1 MIEVVIFIGLQASGK
16 STFYRLRFAGT
27 HALVSKDLYPS
38 ARNKQRRQILELTA
52 ALEAG
57 RSVVVDN
64 TNPSAEAREPL
75 IEVAKTHR
83 ASVIGYYFQSRVSDC
98 IERNRLR
105 AEAERVPDVA
115 IYATVSKLQ
124 APSAHEGFDAL
135 YFVRQAGGGDFEV
148 EEWDEGFNG
157 CR

>member
-1 MIEVVIFIGLQASGK
+1 MMEVVILIGLQASGK

-38 ARNKQRRQILELTA
+38 ARNKQRRQMLELTA

-57 RSVVVDN
+57 KSVVVDN
-64 TNPSAEAREPL
+64 TNSSMEVRAPL
-75 IEVAKTHR
+75 IEIARAHH
-83 ASVIGYYFQSRVSDC
+83 ASVTGYYFHSRVSDC
-98 IERNRLR
+98 IERNRAR
-105 AEAERVPDVA
+105 AQEERVPDVA

-124 APSAHEGFDAL
+124 TPRVQEGFDAL
-135 YFVRQAGGGDFEV
+135 YFVRQADGGDFVV
-148 EEWDEGFNG
+148 EEWIEGPDG